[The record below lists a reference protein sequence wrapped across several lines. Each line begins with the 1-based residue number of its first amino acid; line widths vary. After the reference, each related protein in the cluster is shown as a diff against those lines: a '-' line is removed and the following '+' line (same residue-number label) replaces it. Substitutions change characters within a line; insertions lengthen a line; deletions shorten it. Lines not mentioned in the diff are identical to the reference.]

1 MVYRWCVIW
10 NSVLLVLFSNF
21 FLIAFILP
29 LDIISSLPLNLG
41 ILHFNCIA
49 NPCFEIHFHK
59 RSSIIT
65 TSEVSVYF
73 LVELLSS
80 QILGI
85 VPLHFSY
92 LLEYYIS
99 IFNNISVLSW
109 WSALSVEETR
119 VPRENHSTATLW
131 WSALSVEETT
141 VLREN
146 YSNCHKSYTNFITRD
161 CIKYTSSWARIKLT
175 TVNETITLLW
185 SHHLLLWFFLHGAV
199 IVWEL
204 DLQLP
209 V

>member
-1 MVYRWCVIW
+1 MAYRWCVVW
-10 NSVLLVLFSNF
+10 NSVLLVLFSNL

-29 LDIISSLPLNLG
+29 LDIISNLPLNLD

-85 VPLHFSY
+85 VLLHFSY
-92 LLEYYIS
+92 LFEYYIS

-119 VPRENHSTATLW
+119 VPRENHSTSTSTLVFRKE
-131 WSALSVEETT
+131 SSDSSHECIILDVIHH
-141 VLREN
+141 VLIQN
-146 YSNCHKSYTNFITRD
+146 ICT
-161 CIKYTSSWARIKLT
+161 CA
-175 TVNETITLLW
+175 
-185 SHHLLLWFFLHGAV
+185 A
-199 IVWEL
+199 
-204 DLQLP
+204 
-209 V
+209 